1 MAKSVASSSA
11 EEGMKSLSLSTTPKN
26 IEVVSFAVSI
36 PNIIDGIEMDSEGG
50 IVVGTVTFMNKSAM
64 IWIGW
69 GDIEPEKSADSSCI
83 GNCDTV
89 GTGTPMMGP
98 LVVAMPRTKFSGVSR
113 NSEEAP
119 CSQLIS
125 GSSDEE
131 MMLGWQMASRL
142 SRKIGWPIFVSCSL
156 GSNITGMESGSAMNN
171 FNGLSAQRAAAF
183 SEREVGKILADRK
196 ASLDNP

>member
-1 MAKSVASSSA
+1 
-11 EEGMKSLSLSTTPKN
+11 
-26 IEVVSFAVSI
+26 
-36 PNIIDGIEMDSEGG
+36 
-50 IVVGTVTFMNKSAM
+50 
-64 IWIGW
+64 
-69 GDIEPEKSADSSCI
+69 
-83 GNCDTV
+83 
-89 GTGTPMMGP
+89 MMGP

-156 GSNITGMESGSAMNN
+156 GNNITGIESGSAMND

-196 ASLDNP
+196 ASLDNR

>member
-1 MAKSVASSSA
+1 MANSASLSVQ
-11 EEGMKSLSLSTTPKN
+11 EGIESLSLSTPTTKN
-26 IEVVSFAVSI
+26 IDVVSFAVSI
-36 PNIIDGIEMDSEGG
+36 PNIIDGIDIDRGEKEGST
-50 IVVGTVTFMNKSAM
+50 VVGTVTFMNKSAM

-69 GDIEPEKSADSSCI
+69 GDIEPEKSEDPCCI

-89 GTGTPMMGP
+89 GTGTPMMGS

-156 GSNITGMESGSAMNN
+156 GNNITGIESGSAMND

-183 SEREVGKILADRK
+183 SEREA
-196 ASLDNP
+196 